1 MHWESPLMSIFAIFV
16 AVCISG
22 HISKKAREV
31 RPKQRGRKLC
41 LLKDKF
47 QCALR
52 FSKRVGLKLSQVEL
66 NNDKGALTY
75 LNWKMKACKS

>member
-1 MHWESPLMSIFAIFV
+1 MLA
-16 AVCISG
+16 CIDFLKTKEAAHTCTG
-22 HISKKAREV
+22 KKAREV
-31 RPKQRGRKLC
+31 GPKQRGRKLC

-47 QCALR
+47 QYALR

-75 LNWKMKACKS
+75 LNGKMKACKS